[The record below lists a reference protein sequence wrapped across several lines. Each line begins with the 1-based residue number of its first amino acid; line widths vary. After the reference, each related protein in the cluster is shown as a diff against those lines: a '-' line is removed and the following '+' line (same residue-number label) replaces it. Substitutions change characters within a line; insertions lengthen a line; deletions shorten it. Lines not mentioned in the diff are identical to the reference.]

1 MLVQVS
7 HSPMIV
13 LRCAYCGKHVA
24 KRDKEH
30 VFPKCLYPPS
40 KAKSK
45 VQRLTIPSCRDCNDG
60 WADDEAHFR
69 NGLAVAGEPNAA
81 RRELWEANVLR
92 SFDEI
97 DGLRRACDV
106 ADRMKPVNTDAGIR
120 YKIYPGEDE
129 RVARVVRKVIKGL
142 CYYHKVLTPVSDKR
156 IWVDVLKYAIVPEFL
171 DAMSHHHR
179 EQGIVEYRYQVLNE
193 YGIHSAWLITFF
205 QNVPFIG
212 LVSASESG
220 FPE

>member
-1 MLVQVS
+1 MTALY
-7 HSPMIV
+7 
-13 LRCAYCGKHVA
+13 CAYCGKRVT

-69 NGLAVAGEPNAA
+69 NVIAIAGEPNAA

-97 DGLRRACDV
+97 DGLRRARDIV
-106 ADRMKPVNTDAGIR
+106 DRMKPVSTDADIR

-129 RVARVVRKVIKGL
+129 RVIRVVRKAIKGL
-142 CYYHKVLTPVSDKR
+142 CYYHKVLTHVSDSR
-156 IWVDVLKYAIVPEFL
+156 IWADVLKYVIVPEFL
-171 DAMSHHHR
+171 DQMSHHHR
-179 EQGIVEYRYQVLNE
+179 EQDIVEYRYQVLNE
-193 YGIHSAWLITFF
+193 HGINSAWLITFF
-205 QNVPFIG
+205 GRVPFIG
-212 LVSASESG
+212 LVSASENG
-220 FPE
+220 FPK